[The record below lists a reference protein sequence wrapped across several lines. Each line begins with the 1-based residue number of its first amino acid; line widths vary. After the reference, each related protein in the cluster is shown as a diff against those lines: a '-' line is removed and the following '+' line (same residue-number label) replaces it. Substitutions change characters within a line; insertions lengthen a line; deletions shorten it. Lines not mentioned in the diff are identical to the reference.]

1 MILLLVFYILVIY
14 RKRGVAFNFIF
25 FTRKRTIF
33 LLVKK
38 MLKEKDKVFI
48 AGLINWL
55 SFM

>member
-1 MILLLVFYILVIY
+1 MILLLVSYVLVIY

-25 FTRKRTIF
+25 FTRKRTMF

-38 MLKEKDKVFI
+38 LKEKDKMFI